1 MAHGDIEI
9 EIKVMVENA
18 KPIIDFLEKNG
29 DYKGEARQI
38 DEYFTPAH
46 KDYLSTFPVKEW
58 FRIREEKKGTSINY
72 KNYHHD
78 ENGKS
83 TFCDEF
89 ESSISNIG
97 QVRKI
102 LNALGVKS
110 LIKVDKLR
118 KIWDYNEY
126 EVAIDEVVGLGTYVE
141 IEFKGASKD
150 YNKINGEMVKFLKDI
165 GVGKIERIYQGYPFI
180 LLFPEKVEAI
190 EV

>member
-1 MAHGDIEI
+1 MAHGDIEM
-9 EIKVMVENA
+9 EIKVRVENA
-18 KPIIDFLEKNG
+18 KPLIAFLEKNG
-29 DYKGEARQI
+29 DYKGEARQV

-46 KDYLSTFPVKEW
+46 KDYLSTLPVKEW
-58 FRIREEKKGTSINY
+58 FRIREEEKGASINY
-72 KNYHHD
+72 KNYHYD

-89 ESSISNIG
+89 ESAVSDIR

-102 LNALGVKS
+102 LNALGVRS
-110 LIKVDKLR
+110 LTKVDKLR
-118 KIWDYNEY
+118 KTWDYNEY

-150 YNKINGEMVKFLKDI
+150 YNKIYDGMVKFLKDI
-165 GVGKIERIYQGYPFI
+165 GVGKIERNYQGYPFI
-180 LLFPEKVEAI
+180 LLFPEKVEDI